1 MQIKEQDI
9 KKAMVIL
16 LAVSVVVR
24 GVLAALLEFGN
35 DEVYYW
41 TYALYPDWSHFDH
54 PPMVGWVI
62 QLFSLNLLFDSEF
75 FIRLASVVFMT
86 ADTYIIY
93 RIGKDIKDARTGFYA
108 ALLYTASIYAFV
120 ITGVFIMPD
129 TPLMLFWLL
138 AFWML
143 IRFFSGLPRYARNDA
158 KWQTKLAE
166 NEAPLGVIARRN
178 DENAPLC
185 TIARSNDENAPL
197 GVIARRTDEDAPL
210 GVIARRNDE
219 AIQTTRLLLFGLF
232 AGLAMLSKY
241 SGVFLWVGM
250 GLYILLFNREQLR
263 NPFLYLSLL
272 ISAIC
277 CLPILYW
284 NLQNGFVSF
293 SFHSERVGGGILNP
307 ATFATELA
315 GEFLYNNPVVFV
327 LCIIAVI
334 AALKGKIHIESY
346 QLRLVLCTALPLIFT
361 FLAFSLTRPTLPHWN
376 APAYVLLILLVAC
389 RLSEKHTA
397 SEGRFKLPQGI
408 VAALAVMLFVVVV
421 GGIEIQTGFVPLD
434 RHTEPEKLGRDDFT
448 LDMYGWKQLEMKF
461 AALREEKMA
470 EGVMKAD
477 DGIVADEWF
486 PLANLDYYVAR
497 PLGMK
502 VMGVGYL
509 GKLHKYMWINEQ
521 RGGFRKGE
529 DFWFL
534 TDSRYYKRPEALYPG
549 GFEAIVPIDTITIER
564 GGKPAKNFFV
574 YACKGLVY
582 MQPTIKELQ
591 AQRKTDSTQPEP

>member
-16 LAVSVVVR
+16 LAVSVALR
-24 GVLAALLEFGN
+24 GVLAALLELGN

-158 KWQTKLAE
+158 KRLQTKLAE
-166 NEAPLGVIARRN
+166 NE
-178 DENAPLC
+178 
-185 TIARSNDENAPL
+185 
-197 GVIARRTDEDAPL
+197 APL

-250 GLYILLFNREQLR
+250 GLYILLFNREQLK

-334 AALKGKIHIESY
+334 AALKGRIHIESY

-376 APAYVLLILLVAC
+376 APAYVLLILLAAC
-389 RLSEKHTA
+389 RLSEKHPA
-397 SEGRFKLPQGI
+397 SGGRFKLPQGI

-461 AALREEKMA
+461 AALREETIA

-509 GKLHKYMWINEQ
+509 EKLHKYMWINEQ

-534 TDSRYYKRPEALYPG
+534 TDSRYYKRPESLYPG

-582 MQPTIKELQ
+582 MQPSIKELQ
-591 AQRKTDSTQPEP
+591 TQRKTDSTQPEP

>member
-16 LAVSVVVR
+16 LAVSLVVR

-86 ADTYIIY
+86 VDTYIIY
-93 RIGKDIKDARTGFYA
+93 RIGKDIKDGQTGFYA

-120 ITGVFIMPD
+120 ITGIFIMPD
-129 TPLMLFWLL
+129 TPLMFFWLL
-138 AFWML
+138 AFWMM
-143 IRFFSGLPRYARNDA
+143 IRLFSGLPRSACNDA
-158 KWQTKLAE
+158 K
-166 NEAPLGVIARRN
+166 
-178 DENAPLC
+178 
-185 TIARSNDENAPL
+185 
-197 GVIARRTDEDAPL
+197 
-210 GVIARRNDE
+210 
-219 AIQTTRLLLFGLF
+219 RLMLFGLF

-250 GLYILLFNREQLR
+250 GLYILLFNRNQLK
-263 NPFLYLSLL
+263 NPFLYLSIL

-284 NLQNGFVSF
+284 NLQNDFVSF
-293 SFHSERVGGGILNP
+293 SFHSERVGGGIFNP

-334 AALKGKIHIESY
+334 AALKGKIHIESSK
-346 QLRLVLCTALPLIFT
+346 LRLVLCTALPLIVT

-376 APAYVLLILLVAC
+376 APAYVLLILLAAC
-389 RLSEKHTA
+389 MLSEKYPA

-408 VAALAVMLFVVVV
+408 VAALSVMLFVVIV
-421 GGIEIQTGFVPLD
+421 GSIEIQTGFIPLD

-448 LDMYGWKQLEMKF
+448 LDMYGWEQLEEKF
-461 AALREEKMA
+461 AALREEKIA
-470 EGVMKAD
+470 EGVMKAE

-486 PLANLDYYVAR
+486 PLVNLDYYVAR

-509 GKLHKYMWINEQ
+509 EKLHKYMWMNEQ

-549 GFEAIVPIDTITIER
+549 GFEAIIPIDTITIER

-574 YACKGLVY
+574 YACKGLIY
-582 MQPTIKELQ
+582 MQPTISELQ
-591 AQRKTDSTQPEP
+591 AQRKADRAQSEP